1 MRAFLLILALVA
13 FGLAQTAVAQSTT
26 INIFCA
32 DCRNLDDHP
41 EDARNFAV
49 NQFFG
54 ANSWLSLDLADR
66 FRITDSF
73 GNTVTADINASIILR
88 FKGFPGIELPI
99 SLPVM
104 PFAEKLI
111 IQVRIIYANGNIRT
125 YRFDRRDLDPNGS
138 LPVPVSSPTA
148 PIPAPGDPSP
158 GDGSGGDSGYYDS
171 ADYWDGWENGYGG
184 QLPIGTCSGVFPEGS
199 PNAGVVCSSSLAGA

>member
-1 MRAFLLILALVA
+1 MKALPLILAVMALG
-13 FGLAQTAVAQSTT
+13 FAQTAVAQSTT

-32 DCRNLDDHP
+32 DCRDLDAHP

-73 GNTVTADINASIILR
+73 GNTVTADVNASIILR

-104 PFAEKLI
+104 PIAEKLI
-111 IQVRIIYANGNIRT
+111 IQIRIIYANGNIAT
-125 YRFDRRDLDPNGS
+125 YRFDASDLDPNGS
-138 LPVPVSSPTA
+138 LPVPVSGRAATP
-148 PIPAPGDPSP
+148 PADPPS
-158 GDGSGGDSGYYDS
+158 GSGSNGASGYDD
-171 ADYWDGWENGYGG
+171 AGDYWDGWENGYGG
-184 QLPIGTCSGVFPEGS
+184 QLPTGACTGVFPEGS
-199 PNAGVVCSSSLAGA
+199 PNVGVVCSR

>member
-1 MRAFLLILALVA
+1 MKALPLVLAVMALC
-13 FGLAQTAVAQSTT
+13 LAQTAVAQSTT

-32 DCRNLDDHP
+32 ECRDLGPHP

-66 FRITDSF
+66 FRITDSS

-99 SLPVM
+99 SLPVL

-111 IQVRIIYANGNIRT
+111 IQVRIVYANGNIVT
-125 YRFDRRDLDPNGS
+125 YRFDASDLDPNGS
-138 LPVPVSSPTA
+138 LPVPVSPHVA
-148 PIPAPGDPSP
+148 PAPADSSP
-158 GDGSGGDSGYYDS
+158 NDGSNGASDYYDG

-184 QLPIGTCSGVFPEGS
+184 QLPTGVCAGYFPEGS
-199 PNAGVVCSSSLAGA
+199 PNAGVVCSGFGR